1 MSGIRVLLTPIFVFA
16 LLDLSART
24 ILHHA
29 KCVVEVVIVEYAI
42 PLFVLTDVKVISCT
56 LTDTAR
62 FQVFVYLVA
71 LLILL
76 WMRISVL
83 VPCLHAMFSETVCH
97 TGNIEELLHCL
108 CERRVVALHVG
119 VKKITVRLAPKTMT
133 IQFLRVVDERR
144 RVFVMERTTTSH
156 AHGVVV
162 LNMQKLHDVFEII
175 VAEDTLCFVDF
186 LLINENAI
194 TPLSVN

>member
-1 MSGIRVLLTPIFVFA
+1 MPMLVLSDA
-16 LLDLSART
+16 
-24 ILHHA
+24 H
-29 KCVVEVVIVEYAI
+29 
-42 PLFVLTDVKVISCT
+42 
-56 LTDTAR
+56 
-62 FQVFVYLVA
+62 QMWNLVA
-71 LLILL
+71 PLILL

-175 VAEDTLCFVDF
+175 VAEDTFCFVDF